1 MARITFSITACMHLE
16 NGQSRAILSDLGLIS
31 QISLTA
37 TLVERFSFRYLCPNE
52 HKGKTHYLFSVLS
65 KIDVICFWKGSSDS
79 LELNPQPLWSTE
91 PVHRPMFLVAGNNIN
106 IIMQLRQREWELSWL
121 KSTVEADWP
130 PGHCL
135 AGRSLA
141 VMLSSHQ
148 WSMPC
153 PILSPSIPP
162 LSPSSPLP
170 SSSCLRCQMCWETEH
185 IKR

>member
-1 MARITFSITACMHLE
+1 MHLE

-91 PVHRPMFLVAGNNIN
+91 PV
-106 IIMQLRQREWELSWL
+106 QWELSWL

>member
-16 NGQSRAILSDLGLIS
+16 NGQSRAILSDPGLIS

-91 PVHRPMFLVAGNNIN
+91 PVHRPIFWVSGNNIN
-106 IIMQLRQREWELSWL
+106 IIMRMRALLIEVHCRSRLATRALPGGQIACCHAIFTSVINALPHIIS
-121 KSTVEADWP
+121 KHP
-130 PGHCL
+130 P
-135 AGRSLA
+135 SLP
-141 VMLSSHQ
+141 L
-148 WSMPC
+148 
-153 PILSPSIPP
+153 LSPP
-162 LSPSSPLP
+162 LLLLSLMPNE
-170 SSSCLRCQMCWETEH
+170 LRDRTPQEIEE
-185 IKR
+185 K